1 MNGLWEI
8 VESWTSSQTDKDWLE
23 NASVVNIWKSLSLIT
38 TLTAIE
44 SLSAPQTIND
54 IDSLKT

>member
-23 NASVVNIWKSLSLIT
+23 NASVVNIWKSLSLLT

-44 SLSAPQTIND
+44 SLSAPQTTND